1 MTSTPDT
8 PLPPTPAVGLNTRD
22 VTSDFV
28 ALLGDAAAVV
38 RPVSADNV
46 EHAIQLSHE
55 GVVPWRLWLHQG
67 TLDAAD
73 KQALTEIAEAT
84 RYIHS
89 LGFVREILTPVV
101 ILSGAQVDLNHRRV
115 VGLHVLPAE
124 HVSPEKVI
132 FHFHSALP
140 SPTDLK
146 ALAPAFDAVI
156 HQVSPV
162 DGDLVVLQ
170 LKGDNIP
177 MRQLQAFRR
186 HLFQHSQRELARTG
200 KTVHYLALA
209 GGDLDVHLFRPE
221 DRAMVKAALERAMV
235 ITESAP
241 ALAGTTPIF
250 LNGRAVS
257 TTAVLL
263 DYATALELALELFK
277 VDHPAVMD
285 TDVLWTVTYKNG
297 AADHSEGILGPNDK
311 AVPIVPGMV
320 INMVITG
327 SA

>member
-8 PLPPTPAVGLNTRD
+8 PLPSTPAVSLNTRD
-22 VTSDFV
+22 VTADFL

-140 SPTDLK
+140 PPTDLK

-186 HLFQHSQRELARTG
+186 HLFEHSQRELARTG

-221 DRAMVKAALERAMV
+221 DRAMVKAALERAMA
-235 ITESAP
+235 TESVP
-241 ALAGTTPIF
+241 ALAEPTPILF
-250 LNGRAVS
+250 NGRPVS

-263 DYATALELALELFK
+263 DYVTALELFTLER
-277 VDHPAVMD
+277 PAVMD

-297 AADHSEGILGPNDK
+297 SADHREGILGPNDK

-320 INMVITG
+320 INVANTG